1 MNHDPSEEELW
12 GDFTDPRDR
21 EEETRQVVVDQVVPY
36 DPLQRYLAEINRYPL
51 LKPEEEKALLLRYYH
66 TQDPEAAYILTT
78 SNLRLVVKI
87 AMEFQRY
94 WMQNLLDLIQEG
106 NIGLMQAIKK
116 FYPFRGIKFSYYA
129 SFWIKAYILKFIMDN
144 WKLVKI
150 GTTQAQRKLFY
161 NLNKEKNR
169 LMAQGIEPV
178 PKLLSERFSVS
189 EKEIIEMDQRL
200 GEWELSLD
208 APIGDDSTVD
218 HKSLLADKEASPE
231 KTLSHWQLK
240 NLLSTKLQDFQNT
253 LTPRE
258 KTIFEKRILAEE
270 PMTLQELGKHFKV
283 SRERIRQLEDKL
295 LKKVK
300 AYLEKEL
307 PDLKPDYL
315 EDHP

>member
-1 MNHDPSEEELW
+1 MKTSLPEEPWPPLAEEE
-12 GDFTDPRDR
+12 GEP
-21 EEETRQVVVDQVVPY
+21 EPETPKGEVVPY
-36 DPLQRYLAEINRYPL
+36 DPLQRYLKEISRYPL
-51 LKPEEEKALLLRYYH
+51 LTPDQEKELLLRYQKD
-66 TQDPEAAYILTT
+66 QDPQVAYKLIT

-116 FYPFRGIKFSYYA
+116 FDPFRGIKLSYYA

-161 NLNKEKNR
+161 NLKKEKGR
-169 LMAQGIEPV
+169 LLAMGIEPA
-178 PKLLSERFSVS
+178 PKLLSEKFAVS
-189 EKEIIEMDQRL
+189 EREVIEMDQRL

-208 APIGDDSTVD
+208 APVSENSTED
-218 HKSLLADKEASPE
+218 HKAFLAAKDASPE
-231 KTLSHWQLK
+231 SALSQRQLK
-240 NLLSTKLQDFQNT
+240 EVLKSKLDDFQKG
-253 LTPRE
+253 LTRRE
-258 KTIFEKRILAEE
+258 KEIFQKRILTEE
-270 PMTLQELGKHFKV
+270 PLTLQELGDHFGV
-283 SRERIRQLEDKL
+283 SRERIRQLEEKI

-307 PDLKPDYL
+307 PDIKADYFY
-315 EDHP
+315 EAP

>member
-1 MNHDPSEEELW
+1 MNTITSEDPWTSLEEK
-12 GDFTDPRDR
+12 
-21 EEETRQVVVDQVVPY
+21 EEPKKVSPASKAEVVPY
-36 DPLQRYLAEINRYPL
+36 DPLQRYLYEVNRYL
-51 LKPEEEKALLLRYYH
+51 LLTPEEEKVLLVQYH
-66 TQDPEAAYILTT
+66 NDPNPDLAYKLIT

-116 FYPFRGIKFSYYA
+116 FDPFRGIKFSYYA

-161 NLNKEKNR
+161 NLKKEKSR
-169 LMAQGIEPV
+169 LLALGIDPV
-178 PKLLSERFSVS
+178 PKLLSEKFSVS

-200 GEWELSLD
+200 GDWELSLD
-208 APIGDDSTVD
+208 APITENSTED
-218 HKSLLADKEASPE
+218 HKAFIPAREASPE
-231 KTLSHWQLK
+231 KALSELELK
-240 NLLSTKLQDFQNT
+240 RNLKAKLQNFRKG
-253 LTPRE
+253 LTKRE
-258 KTIFEKRILAEE
+258 IVIFEKRILADD
-270 PMTLQELGKHFKV
+270 PLTLQDLGDQFGV
-283 SRERIRQLEDKL
+283 SRERIRQLEEKL

-307 PDLKPDYL
+307 PDLKPDYF
-315 EDHP
+315 DVS

>member
-1 MNHDPSEEELW
+1 M
-12 GDFTDPRDR
+12 
-21 EEETRQVVVDQVVPY
+21 
-36 DPLQRYLAEINRYPL
+36 EINRYAL
-51 LKPEEEKALLLRYYH
+51 LTPEEEKDLLLRYQQN
-66 TQDPEAAYILTT
+66 QDSEVAYKLIT

-116 FYPFRGIKFSYYA
+116 FDPFRGIKFSYYA

-161 NLNKEKNR
+161 NLKKEKGR
-169 LMAQGIEPV
+169 LLAMGIDPA
-178 PKLLSERFSVS
+178 PKLLSEKFQVS

-208 APIGDDSTVD
+208 APVSESSSEN
-218 HKSLLADKEASPE
+218 HKAFLPDKAASPE
-231 KTLSHWQLK
+231 AALSQLELRTILQSK
-240 NLLSTKLQDFQNT
+240 LSDFQKG

-258 KTIFEKRILAEE
+258 KEIFEKRILTEE
-270 PMTLQELGKHFKV
+270 PLTLQELGDHFKV
-283 SRERIRQLEDKL
+283 SRERVRQLEDKL
-295 LKKVK
+295 MKRLKVFLGKGT
-300 AYLEKEL
+300 AGFEAGFFACRFLNPPFL
-307 PDLKPDYL
+307 PPSSHFSGKSPDRPLGYRSCSC
-315 EDHP
+315 